1 MAQSYGNAFC
11 NLSATASRNAN
22 EGLFRN
28 RLQVL
33 AKPCEISINI
43 KSGARSSR
51 DRYVASDPQM
61 WIRDVVEG
69 PLNKRAWALQER
81 LLSRRQLHFGA
92 RQIYW
97 ECQTLCAS
105 ESSPA
110 GIPSKT
116 HGRKTLTKH
125 FYFDTFNKVQHLR
138 AIRPMKVQYQDYGEY
153 LMAERKWLP
162 TFKEQLSDLFN
173 LWPRIVECYT
183 RCDIRDWSK
192 DRLIAI
198 SGIASS
204 LYQEMPPEDRGYFSG
219 VFKHDLTAGLL
230 WASGGPATQPRN
242 THVPPWSWGSLNTF
256 ILYRFSTGFI
266 FPGEKRKK
274 LTKIRSTAQVCVNT
288 YTGFHIARKSFLV
301 VIRGKALTVSIK
313 RLDKSDGGYITM
325 TISGKRQYGNIWLDE
340 DDHSLKQQ
348 STSIC
353 WLPCLN
359 ACCTDG
365 RYYTCGILMARVQ
378 DAKSPYTYRRI
389 GLAIVAKIDRPYGRD
404 DDVLCRAL
412 AKAREGW
419 IRLE

>member
-1 MAQSYGNAFC
+1 
-11 NLSATASRNAN
+11 
-22 EGLFRN
+22 
-28 RLQVL
+28 
-33 AKPCEISINI
+33 
-43 KSGARSSR
+43 
-51 DRYVASDPQM
+51 
-61 WIRDVVEG
+61 
-69 PLNKRAWALQER
+69 
-81 LLSRRQLHFGA
+81 
-92 RQIYW
+92 
-97 ECQTLCAS
+97 
-105 ESSPA
+105 
-110 GIPSKT
+110 
-116 HGRKTLTKH
+116 
-125 FYFDTFNKVQHLR
+125 
-138 AIRPMKVQYQDYGEY
+138 
-153 LMAERKWLP
+153 MAERKWLP

-173 LWPRIVECYT
+173 LWPRIVDCYT

-204 LYQEMPPEDRGYFSG
+204 LYQEMPPENRGYFSG

-256 ILYRFSTGFI
+256 ILYPFSTGFI

-274 LTKIRSTAQVCVNT
+274 LTKIRSTAQVRVNT

-301 VIRGKALTVSIK
+301 VIRGKALTVGIK

-378 DAKSPYTYRRI
+378 DAKSPYTYGRI
-389 GLAIVAKIDRPYGRD
+389 VLAIVAKIDRPYGRE

-419 IRLE
+419 IRFE